1 MSKKQ
6 KENVERLKQAIETL
20 ESIASNP
27 TSPRNIRNTIREI
40 IKSLTDESLDVSVR
54 AANVISALDDL
65 TQDPNMS
72 SHIRVVLWQVVS
84 TLEGI
89 RD

>member
-1 MSKKQ
+1 MGKKQ
-6 KENVERLKQAIETL
+6 KENIERLKQAINTL
-20 ESIASNP
+20 EGIVANP
-27 TSPRNIRNTIREI
+27 TSPRNIRNMVREI
-40 IKSLTDESLDVSVR
+40 IKSLNDESLDVSVR
-54 AANVISALDDL
+54 AANAISTLDDL

>member
-6 KENVERLKQAIETL
+6 KENIERLKQAIDTL
-20 ESIASNP
+20 ESIAGNP
-27 TSPRNIRNTIREI
+27 TSPRNIRNTVREI
-40 IKSLTDESLDVSVR
+40 IKSLNDESLGVAVR
-54 AANVISALDDL
+54 AANAISTLDDL